1 MTRKVEKARRI
12 VITNGLS
19 DIEVV
24 PAHNF
29 AANVEACSAALAG
42 FKRIDPTLKFK
53 DWEEGTTGYRIER
66 ALADAAR
73 RCRVIVEREATGSKR
88 QTPCISAVIGLED
101 VECVHARAY
110 DLTVKAC
117 TAAHK
122 ILARLDSSLV
132 FAHWEDAKGGSITNV
147 LALAG
152 RKCKAVA
159 EAELG
164 K

>member
-19 DIEVV
+19 DLEVV

-29 AANVEACSAALAG
+29 AANVEACSAALEG

-53 DWEEGTTGYRIER
+53 DWEERTTGYRIER
-66 ALADAAR
+66 TLADAAR

-88 QTPCISAVIGLED
+88 RTPCISAVIGLED
-101 VECVHARAY
+101 VKCVRVPAY
-110 DLTVKAC
+110 DMTVKAC

-122 ILARLDSSLV
+122 ILARLDISLE
-132 FAHWEDAKGGSITNV
+132 FAHWEDANGNSITKV

-152 RKCKAVA
+152 RKCKVIA

-164 K
+164 